1 MKLSTL
7 VEHVADWHTQLQVD
21 RTNRFVRNVAL
32 TGGTSKNGYRY
43 TEQALKNAV
52 SLYER
57 RPVFLDHAADKS
69 RPQERSTRDLVGSIV
84 NPRWESGRIRG
95 DIRVLDTDSGRTFLA
110 LADSDAPG
118 VGMSHVVLAER
129 GKTDGAVARIHDV
142 VSVDA
147 VVFPATTTTF
157 RESQRASESAG
168 NSATAT
174 CNHGPEDVSS
184 PSPSTP
190 SPPSPFPSLPPSSL
204 DRESSRQGAVASSQG
219 AQESEGEDGDSD
231 FESLDGRLLDERFE
245 QLLTERDELL
255 ALLHDERLRQSVAHR
270 EQTIAELLSES
281 ELPDYAV
288 TETFRRQL
296 AVADDAL
303 RRELLQERQRLVE
316 TARRRPPLSR
326 ERAAPSDTLPPDAL
340 FVATLKRHAP

>member
-7 VEHVADWHTQLQVD
+7 VEHVADWHARSQVD
-21 RTNRFVRNVAL
+21 RTNRLVRNIAL

-43 TEQALKNAV
+43 TEQALKDAV
-52 SLYER
+52 SLYEQ

-157 RESQRASESAG
+157 RESVGASESETNA
-168 NSATAT
+168 ATAA
-174 CNHGPEDVSS
+174 CNHDSADTPPPRRQPSQPDAAFSS
-184 PSPSTP
+184 HGLNESQKADIAGGSD
-190 SPPSPFPSLPPSSL
+190 SL
-204 DRESSRQGAVASSQG
+204 EQ
-219 AQESEGEDGDSD
+219 
-231 FESLDGRLLDERFE
+231 RLQ

-255 ALLHDERLRQSVAHR
+255 ALLHEERQRRTAADQ
-270 EQTIAELLSES
+270 EQAIAELLNETG
-281 ELPDYAV
+281 LPDFAV

-296 AVADDAL
+296 SAADDAL
-303 RRELLQERQRLVE
+303 RRELLQERQQLVE
-316 TARRRPPLSR
+316 AARRRPPLSR
-326 ERAAPSDTLPPDAL
+326 ERAAPSDALPPDAL
-340 FVATLKRHAP
+340 FVAAIKRRAS

>member
-7 VEHVADWHTQLQVD
+7 VEHVADWHARSQVD
-21 RTNRFVRNVAL
+21 RTNRLVRNIAL

-52 SLYER
+52 SLYEQ

-157 RESQRASESAG
+157 RESLDSSESGEHA
-168 NSATAT
+168 AMVA
-174 CNHGPEDVSS
+174 CDDQPENASS
-184 PSPSTP
+184 PSPSK
-190 SPPSPFPSLPPSSL
+190 SPLAHESLRA
-204 DRESSRQGAVASSQG
+204 DAVASSQG
-219 AQESEGEDGDSD
+219 REEAQQDDGDADS
-231 FESLDGRLLDERFE
+231 ESLDGRLLDERLT

-255 ALLHDERLRQSVAHR
+255 ALLHEERLRETAANR
-270 EQTIAELLSES
+270 DQTITQLLSES
-281 ELPDYAV
+281 GLPDYAI
-288 TETFRRQL
+288 TAMFRRQL
-296 AVADDAL
+296 AAADDAL

-326 ERAAPSDTLPPDAL
+326 ERAAPSDTLPPDAV
-340 FVATLKRHAP
+340 FVATLKRHAS